1 MRGKI
6 LQYNGNDGTGI
17 VVVNDQQHKFAI
29 ASWKGSAAPAVGKTV
44 EVELADGAV
53 ASITLVGDDVLLRE
67 KTAELTGKLGGF
79 VSDLTKSA
87 GTSAGAS
94 GGGAGNIIEKFGKP
108 VLGSYVVFLIGTTM
122 LNTMVMKM
130 FGQSEGR
137 PMFSMADQ
145 LAQAGG
151 GGGMKGLLFLAYAS
165 FVVPLV
171 WKDKRAWLALLL
183 PIVAVLWAMYS
194 IQKAMGPMS
203 GLVSYGIG
211 FYVSLAAAAVIGLMG
226 IKKFLVG

>member
-6 LQYNGNDGTGI
+6 LQYNGNDGTGV
-17 VVVNDQQHKFAI
+17 VVVNDQQHRFTI
-29 ASWKGSAAPAVGKTV
+29 AAWKGSAVPAVGKTV
-44 EVELADGAV
+44 DVELVDGAV
-53 ASITLVGDDVLLRE
+53 GSISLVGDDVLLKE

-87 GTSAGAS
+87 GAS
-94 GGGAGNIIEKFGKP
+94 GGSGGAGNIIEKFGKP

-137 PMFSMADQ
+137 PMFGMADQ

-151 GGGMKGLLFLAYAS
+151 GGGMKGLLILAYAS
-165 FVVPLV
+165 FVLPMV

-183 PIVAVLWAMYS
+183 PIVAVLWAMWS

-226 IKKFLVG
+226 VKKFLVG